1 MEHLFQPFTRS
12 SSVSRIEGTGLG
24 LSITKGLIEL
34 MEGTIQVDSC
44 LGKGTTFVVE
54 LEFKKAHPDCEEK
67 APRLDCAKTKTELLA
82 GRNFLVAE
90 DNELNSEILCE
101 LLLMHGAGSVVKE
114 DGLQAVRAFEQS
126 EPGTFDAILM
136 DIQMPVMNGFEAAK
150 AVRRLKREDA
160 ASVPIVAMT
169 ANAFAE
175 DVQEALD
182 AGMNEHVA
190 KPVDMQVLCE
200 TLRKV
205 LKD

>member
-1 MEHLFQPFTRS
+1 
-12 SSVSRIEGTGLG
+12 
-24 LSITKGLIEL
+24 
-34 MEGTIQVDSC
+34 
-44 LGKGTTFVVE
+44 
-54 LEFKKAHPDCEEK
+54 
-67 APRLDCAKTKTELLA
+67 
-82 GRNFLVAE
+82 
-90 DNELNSEILCE
+90 
-101 LLLMHGAGSVVKE
+101 
-114 DGLQAVRAFEQS
+114 
-126 EPGTFDAILM
+126 
-136 DIQMPVMNGFEAAK
+136 MPVMNGFEAAK